1 MRQIRNK
8 KFLNRNNKCNFAPIK
23 DVNNKIKY
31 NNLKGKQ
38 MKKDLLRFGLLSLL
52 LVFAFI
58 AKAQNVT
65 AVWDFQN
72 NLPEGINT
80 AANFQGKEGDL
91 ASTVEGITMHINAT
105 QGKLKGRTSDAQF
118 NTGAI
123 LQIPVKS
130 ANDVVTVTTYPNY
143 HNLTVGGKAATADV
157 TEYNATSAEVAKGY
171 VEVNATAQSYLYQ
184 IKVVHVSA
192 IQEKALYTTDFT
204 EWKKVDGKTA
214 NNTVVDLKTLY
225 SKEVFTMTLN
235 GVEINPTGTNA
246 KFADRTGYM
255 KTLKYTGE
263 YSAAEPSAVTSALA
277 SITKITLHQAATGGK
292 RGIKVS
298 VKGDCDADW
307 VAIHNVSIV
316 TQGGED
322 LTLDV
327 NRTNCQIK
335 FEGFTL
341 SQNAFVTDLA
351 IYGNVDMSK
360 TPMLGTFSL
369 NGTNYSAV
377 DIFKED
383 ASGKQLATLL
393 VSKKAT
399 LISETNPL
407 TDLVAAN
414 GTIKSTTYTTT
425 GEGTDQ
431 KTVVTIVVE
440 ANSDEVTYEL
450 TVGFKPDFTL
460 TYYNIDGTTAIGTQ
474 KVEQDANI
482 EKFQKDAEEQV
493 TVVEGK
499 KFRGWATDLKK
510 DSKKFTTSSV
520 ITADTK
526 LYAVVTDIE
535 TANKAAR
542 YDYDL
547 QKEGFCADDHEAFC
561 VEGNGKWHDVTH
573 GWTFSAGDKIKILMG
588 GKGYIKMNL
597 CKFSTTGNI
606 TLTDPK
612 GTEIASVDAKA
623 STDGLITILQNTS
636 TESGEYTLTFAANA
650 YLHSL
655 SIVNMTEPAYTQEG
669 NWYTVKAGNAQS
681 FITTL
686 ETVNAANA
694 AADAPRSYIFLPNGT
709 YDLGDK
715 CLTQISGNNIS
726 IIGESMDNTIIVNK
740 PAIENEGIGTTATL
754 LNLSNNLYL
763 QDITLKDALDY
774 YHTESAG
781 RAVCLQDRG
790 TKTICKNVKML
801 SYQDTYYSNEPN
813 GKGQFY
819 FEDSEIHGTVDYICG
834 GGDVYFNRV
843 LFVNESRKE
852 GVKNG
857 TDVIAA
863 PNSKSE
869 WGYIFKDC
877 TIENKAANFSLGR
890 SWNNIARLTWLN
902 TTINQKDEILNDGTK
917 YAYFDIA
924 AMDAAIADKFRLDV
938 LKDAE
943 GNTFSPEEKKVLF
956 KDKNGKTKAAEEN
969 IILTAEEAATYT
981 LDAVFGE
988 WKPAVLS
995 TQAAATAATLD
1006 SDKLSWTG
1014 DAQMY
1019 LVSKDGKFFALTTE
1033 KSVNLNGEKGTFAV
1047 RAANQ
1052 MGGFGATANSVST
1065 GIRNIT
1071 SATEAAVIKT
1081 AIYAADGTQLTNL
1094 QKGINIIVKT
1104 LADGS
1109 KKTSKVIVK

>member
-1 MRQIRNK
+1 
-8 KFLNRNNKCNFAPIK
+8 
-23 DVNNKIKY
+23 
-31 NNLKGKQ
+31 

-52 LVFAFI
+52 LAFAFI

-91 ASTVEGITMHINAT
+91 ASTVEGITMHVNAT
-105 QGKLKGRTSDAQF
+105 QGKLKGRTKDAQF

-130 ANDVVTVTTYPNY
+130 ANDLVTVTTYPNY
-143 HNLTVGGKAATADV
+143 HYLTVGGKAATADV
-157 TEYNATSAEVAKGY
+157 TEYKATSAEVAKGY
-171 VEVNATAQSYLYQ
+171 VEVVATGGCYLYQ
-184 IKVVHVSA
+184 VKVVHVSA

-214 NNTVVDLKTLY
+214 DNTVVDLKTLY

-298 VKGDCDADW
+298 VKGDGDADW

-369 NGTNYSAV
+369 NGTKYSAV
-377 DIFKED
+377 DIFNED

-393 VSKKAT
+393 VSKKAN

-407 TDLVAAN
+407 TDIVAAN

-425 GEGTDQ
+425 GEGADQ

-440 ANSDEVTYEL
+440 SKGDEVTYEL

-482 EKFQKDAEEQV
+482 EKFKEGMEDKV
-493 TVVEGK
+493 TVAEGK

-535 TANKAAR
+535 TASETAR
-542 YDYDL
+542 YDYDF
-547 QKEGFCADDHEAFC
+547 QKEGFNINDHEAIS
-561 VEGNGKWHDVTH
+561 VEGNGKWHDTTH
-573 GWTFSAGDKIKILMG
+573 GWTFTAGDKIKILMG

-597 CKFSTTGNI
+597 CKFSNEGDI
-606 TLTDPK
+606 TLTAPD
-612 GTEIASVDAKA
+612 GTTIASVDAKA
-623 STDGLITILQNTS
+623 STDGISTILQNTS
-636 TESGEYTLTFAANA
+636 TASGEYTLTFAANA

-669 NWYTVKAGNAQS
+669 NWYTVKTGNAQS

-715 CLTQISGNNIS
+715 CLTLISGNNIS

-754 LNLSNNLYL
+754 LNQSNNLYL

-774 YHTESAG
+774 YKTGAAG

-852 GVKNG
+852 NEKNG

-890 SWNNIARLTWLN
+890 SWNNIARLIWLN

-917 YAYFDIA
+917 YTYFNIT
-924 AMDAAIADKFRLDV
+924 AMETAIADKFRLDV

-943 GNTFSPEEKKVLF
+943 GNTFSPAEKMVLF
-956 KDKNGKTKAAEEN
+956 KDKNGKAKEAEEN

-981 LDAVFGE
+981 LDAVFGD
-988 WKPAVLS
+988 WKPANLS
-995 TQAAATAATLD
+995 AQAAATAATLD

-1019 LVSKDGKFFALTTE
+1019 LVAKDGKFFALTTE
-1033 KSVNLNGEKGTFAV
+1033 KSVNLNGEKGTFTV

-1065 GIRNIT
+1065 GIHNIA
-1071 SATEAAVIKT
+1071 SATAAVIKT
-1081 AIYAADGTQLTNL
+1081 AIYAADGTQLSNL

>member
-1 MRQIRNK
+1 
-8 KFLNRNNKCNFAPIK
+8 
-23 DVNNKIKY
+23 
-31 NNLKGKQ
+31 

-171 VEVNATAQSYLYQ
+171 VGVNATAQSYLYQ

-298 VKGDCDADW
+298 VKGDGDADW

-407 TDLVAAN
+407 PDLVAAN

-431 KTVVTIVVE
+431 KTVVTIEVE

-535 TANKAAR
+535 TASETAR
-542 YDYDL
+542 YDYDF
-547 QKEGFCADDHEAFC
+547 QKEGFDINDHEAIS
-561 VEGNGKWHDVTH
+561 VEGNGKWHDTTH
-573 GWTFSAGDKIKILMG
+573 GWIFTAGDKIKILMG

-597 CKFSTTGNI
+597 CQYSNVGDI
-606 TLTDPK
+606 TLTAPD
-612 GTEIASVDAKA
+612 GTTIASVDAKA

-636 TESGEYTLTFAANA
+636 TASGEYALTFAANA

-819 FEDSEIHGTVDYICG
+819 FEDSEIHGTIDYICG

-956 KDKNGKTKAAEEN
+956 KDKNGKTKEAEEN

>member
-1 MRQIRNK
+1 MKRN
-8 KFLNRNNKCNFAPIK
+8 
-23 DVNNKIKY
+23 
-31 NNLKGKQ
+31 
-38 MKKDLLRFGLLSLL
+38 LLRLGLLSLL

-91 ASTVEGITMHINAT
+91 ASTVEGITMHVNAT
-105 QGKLKGRTSDAQF
+105 QGKLKGRTTDAQF
-118 NTGAI
+118 NAGTI

-130 ANDVVTVTTYPNY
+130 ANDVVTVTSYPNY
-143 HNLTVGGKAATADV
+143 HNLTVGGKAATEDV

-171 VEVNATAQSYLYQ
+171 VEVVATGQSYLYQ

-214 NNTVVDLKTLY
+214 NNTLVDLKTLY
-225 SKEVFTMTLN
+225 SKEAFSMTLN
-235 GVEINPTGTNA
+235 GVEINPTGTNT

-263 YSAAEPSAVTSALA
+263 YSTAEPSAVTSPLA
-277 SITKITLHQAATGGK
+277 SITKIMLHQAATGGT

-298 VKGDCDADW
+298 VKGDGDADW

-316 TQGGED
+316 TTGGED

-341 SQNAFVTDLA
+341 NQNAFVTDLA

-360 TPMLGTFSL
+360 TPMLDSFSL
-369 NGTNYSAV
+369 NGTKYSAV

-383 ASGKQLATLL
+383 ASGKQFATLL
-393 VSKKAT
+393 VSKKT
-399 LISETNPL
+399 NLISETNPL
-407 TDLVAAN
+407 KDLVAAN

-425 GEGTDQ
+425 GEGADQ
-431 KTVVTIVVE
+431 KTMVTIVVE
-440 ANSDEVTYEL
+440 SNGEEVTYEL

-482 EKFQKDAEEQV
+482 EKFQEGMEEKV
-493 TVVEGK
+493 TVAEGK

-510 DSKKFTTSSV
+510 DSKKFTTTSV

-526 LYAVVTDIE
+526 LYALVTDIE
-535 TANKAAR
+535 TASETAR

-547 QKEGFCADDHEAFC
+547 QKEGFDINDHEAIS
-561 VEGNGKWHDVTH
+561 VEGNGKWHDATH
-573 GWTFSAGDKIKILMG
+573 GWTFAAGDKIKILMG

-597 CKFSTTGNI
+597 CQYSKTGKI
-606 TLTDPK
+606 ILLDPK
-612 GTEIASVDAKA
+612 GNEVSSIDAKP
-623 STDGLITILQNTS
+623 TKDGNLGILQNES
-636 TESGEYTLTFAANA
+636 TESGEYTLTFDADT
-650 YLHSL
+650 YIHSL
-655 SIVNMTEPAYTQEG
+655 SIVNMTTPAYTQNG
-669 NWYTVKAGNAQS
+669 NWMEVKAGDAQG
-681 FITTL
+681 FITAL
-686 ETVNAANA
+686 EIANGNNVETNAA
-694 AADAPRSYIFLPNGT
+694 RTYIFLPNGT

-715 CLTQISGNNIS
+715 CLTPISGNNIS

-740 PAIENEGIGTTATL
+740 PEVEGIGVTATL
-754 LNLSNNLYL
+754 FNTSTGLYM
-763 QDITLKDALDY
+763 QDLTLKNAY
-774 YHTESAG
+774 PFNNSTG

-790 TKTICKNVKML
+790 TQTICKNVKML
-801 SYQDTYYSNEPN
+801 SYQDTYYSNNNN
-813 GKGQFY
+813 GQYY
-819 FEDSEIHGTVDYICG
+819 FEGSDIHGIVDFICG
-834 GGDVYFNRV
+834 GGDVFFNKCT
-843 LFVNESRKE
+843 LTLEPGKGSYITAPYTD
-852 GVKNG
+852 G
-857 TDVIAA
+857 TDY
-863 PNSKSE
+863 
-869 WGYIFKDC
+869 GYVFDGCKIVGSATDSF
-877 TIENKAANFSLGR
+877 TFGR
-890 SWNNIARLTWLN
+890 SWGGTAKCAFLNTILDKNAAANIASTRWTTGGMNVVAKNFFEYN
-902 TTINQKDEILNDGTK
+902 TVDENGKVISPAEN
-917 YAYFDIA
+917 IV
-924 AMDAAIADKFRLDV
+924 KF
-938 LKDAE
+938 
-943 GNTFSPEEKKVLF
+943 T
-956 KDKNGKTKAAEEN
+956 KDKEVSEYNTIITAEKAAEF
-969 IILTAEEAATYT
+969 T
-981 LDAVFGE
+981 LDAVFGD
-988 WKPAVLS
+988 WKPANLS
-995 TQAAATAATLD
+995 AQAAATAATLD
-1006 SDKLSWTG
+1006 NDKLSWTG

-1019 LVSKDGKFFALTTE
+1019 LVAKDGKFFALTTE
-1033 KSVNLNGEKGTFAV
+1033 KSVNLNGEKGSFTV

-1065 GIRNIT
+1065 GIHNIA
-1071 SATEAAVIKT
+1071 SATDAAVIKT
-1081 AIYAADGTQLTNL
+1081 AIYAADGTQLSNL

>member
-1 MRQIRNK
+1 MKRN
-8 KFLNRNNKCNFAPIK
+8 
-23 DVNNKIKY
+23 
-31 NNLKGKQ
+31 
-38 MKKDLLRFGLLSLL
+38 LLRLGLLSLL

-65 AVWDFQN
+65 AVWDFQK

-80 AANFQGKEGDL
+80 AANFQGNEGDL
-91 ASTVEGITMHINAT
+91 ASTVEGITMHVNAT

-118 NTGAI
+118 NTGTI

-130 ANDVVTVTTYPNY
+130 ANDVVTVTSYPNY
-143 HNLTVGGKAATADV
+143 HNLTVGGKAATEDV

-171 VEVNATAQSYLYQ
+171 VEVVATGGCYLYQ

-204 EWKKVDGKTA
+204 DWKKVDGKTA

-225 SKEVFTMTLN
+225 SKEAFSMTLN

-263 YSAAEPSAVTSALA
+263 YSTAEPSAVTSPLA
-277 SITKITLHQAATGGK
+277 SITKIMLHQAATGGT

-298 VKGDCDADW
+298 VKGDGDADW

-316 TQGGED
+316 TTSGED

-335 FEGFTL
+335 FEGFKL

-369 NGTNYSAV
+369 NGTKYSAV

-393 VSKKAT
+393 VSKKAN

-425 GEGTDQ
+425 GEGAEQ

-440 ANSDEVTYEL
+440 SKGDEVTYEL

-482 EKFQKDAEEQV
+482 EKFQEGMEEKV
-493 TVVEGK
+493 TVAEGK
-499 KFRGWATDLKK
+499 KFRGWATDQKK

-526 LYAVVTDIE
+526 LYALVTDIE
-535 TANKAAR
+535 IASETAR

-547 QKEGFCADDHEAFC
+547 LKEGFDINDHEAIS
-561 VEGNGKWHDVTH
+561 VEGKGKWHDTTH
-573 GWTFSAGDKIKILMG
+573 GWTFAAGDKIKILMG

-597 CKFSTTGNI
+597 CKYSTTGNI
-606 TLTDPK
+606 TLTAPD
-612 GTEIASVDAKA
+612 GTTIASVDAKA
-623 STDGLITILQNTS
+623 STDGIITILQNTS
-636 TESGEYTLTFAANA
+636 TASGEYTLTFAANA

-669 NWYTVKAGNAQS
+669 NWYTVKAGDAQS

-694 AADAPRSYIFLPNGT
+694 AADDPRSYIFLPNGT

-715 CLTQISGNNIS
+715 CLTLISGNNIS

-740 PAIENEGIGTTATL
+740 PEVEGIGVTATL
-754 LNLSNNLYL
+754 YNTSTGLYMQDLILKNAYPFNNS
-763 QDITLKDALDY
+763 T
-774 YHTESAG
+774 G
-781 RAVCLQDRG
+781 RAVCLQDKG
-790 TKTICKNVKML
+790 TQTICKNVKML
-801 SYQDTYYSNEPN
+801 SYQDTYYSNN
-813 GKGQFY
+813 NKGQYY
-819 FEDSEIHGTVDYICG
+819 FEGSDIHGIVDFICG
-834 GGDVYFNRV
+834 GGDAFFNKCT
-843 LFVNESRKE
+843 LTLEPGKGSYI
-852 GVKNG
+852 
-857 TDVIAA
+857 TA
-863 PNSKSE
+863 P
-869 WGYIFKDC
+869 Y
-877 TIENKAANFSLGR
+877 T
-890 SWNNIARLTWLN
+890 
-902 TTINQKDEILNDGTK
+902 DGTK
-917 YAYFDIA
+917 YGYVFDGCKIVGSATDSFTFGRSWGGTANCAFLNTILDKNAEAKIA
-924 AMDAAIADKFRLDV
+924 PTRWTTGGMNVVAKNFFEYNTLDEDGKVISPAENIVKF
-938 LKDAE
+938 
-943 GNTFSPEEKKVLF
+943 T
-956 KDKNGKTKAAEEN
+956 KDKEVSEYNTIITAEKAAEFS
-969 IILTAEEAATYT
+969 
-981 LDAVFGE
+981 LDKVFTN
-988 WKPAVLS
+988 WKPADLAS
-995 TQAAATAATLD
+995 QTTATAATL
-1006 SDKLSWTG
+1006 SNDKLSWTG

-1019 LVSKDGKFFALTTE
+1019 LVAKDGKFFALTTE
-1033 KSVNLNGEKGTFAV
+1033 KSVNLNGEKGTFTV

-1065 GIRNIT
+1065 GIQNIA
-1071 SATEAAVIKT
+1071 SATDAAVIKT
-1081 AIYAADGTQLTNL
+1081 AIYAADGTQLSNL